1 MPAED
6 THVALKEFIETIIK
20 GHEKLNE
27 ARFQAIERAVD
38 VANTQMEKRLEGMNE
53 FRDSLKDQASRF
65 FTRDEFHSAHGPVLK
80 DIEALKLSRATL
92 EGKASQKSVNVAY
105 VISVIGIVISLI
117 ALAIHL
123 AK

>member
-1 MPAED
+1 MPPDD
-6 THVALKEFIETIIK
+6 THVALKEFIEKILE

-27 ARFQAIERAVD
+27 ARFQAVERAVE
-38 VANTQMEKRLEGMNE
+38 VANGQMEKRLEGMNE

-80 DIEALKLSRATL
+80 DIEALKLARATL

-105 VISVIGIVISLI
+105 AIAVIGIVISLI
-117 ALAIHL
+117 GLAIHL
-123 AK
+123 TR